1 MAEPGDGGLGHSW
14 FAIDVTS
21 EPVEEGAFPWPEPP
35 VIEITSS
42 PSVPDT
48 GQFVRAGKLVIED
61 EVRARVR
68 IVRRIEEET
77 PARFQFGQL
86 KPATFTFGQLIE
98 SESTASV
105 YFVDEEEEA
114 LLLGLW

>member
-1 MAEPGDGGLGHSW
+1 MAEPGDGGPGHSW

-21 EPVEEGAFPWPEPP
+21 EPVEPGAFPWPEPTI
-35 VIEITSS
+35 IEVTSS

-48 GQFVRAGKLVIED
+48 GQFVRAGKLVIEG
-61 EVRARVR
+61 EKSARVR
-68 IVRRIEEET
+68 IKRLIEEET

-86 KPATFTFGQLIE
+86 TPATFVFGQRIE
-98 SESTASV
+98 DECEANV